1 MFVQGYKVIVP
12 KQDTWF
18 IFFHKF
24 NQLQQSM
31 IRQLSGS
38 GVEEFFCEKSC
49 STKLISDSFLGVI
62 KN

>member
-1 MFVQGYKVIVP
+1 MFVQGYKMIVP

-18 IFFHKF
+18 VFFYQL

-38 GVEEFFCEKSC
+38 GVEEFFREKGC
-49 STKLISDSFLGVI
+49 GIRQGKI
-62 KN
+62 N